1 MRMTHQHNT
10 KARSTAGFTMM
21 ELVVT
26 ISLMGILMSFAVPA
40 YRGVTER
47 IQGKRNVANM
57 QTIREQ
63 FFHYFYEMH
72 QQSGRIAHFPPA
84 PTNETSVMDDEWSST
99 PMDSILSPRA
109 PKHLFST
116 FKVPKN
122 SNNNPFKYETWRDTL
137 EVNGEVVRYLK
148 LEDIDETSPSH
159 GKSFT
164 YSI

>member
-1 MRMTHQHNT
+1 
-10 KARSTAGFTMM
+10 MM

-26 ISLMGILMSFAVPA
+26 IALMGILMSFAVPA
-40 YRGVTER
+40 YNGVGER
-47 IQGKRNVANM
+47 MQGERNIANM

-72 QQSGRIAHFPPA
+72 QTRGRVAHFPPA
-84 PTNETSVMDDEWSST
+84 PTNENGIMDDEWSRT
-99 PMDSILSPRA
+99 PMDSTLSRRA
-109 PKHLFST
+109 PKDLFST

-122 SNNNPFKYETWRDTL
+122 SNNKPFKYETWRDT
-137 EVNGEVVRYLK
+137 VDVTGEVMRYIK
-148 LEDIDETSPSH
+148 LEDIDEDSPSH